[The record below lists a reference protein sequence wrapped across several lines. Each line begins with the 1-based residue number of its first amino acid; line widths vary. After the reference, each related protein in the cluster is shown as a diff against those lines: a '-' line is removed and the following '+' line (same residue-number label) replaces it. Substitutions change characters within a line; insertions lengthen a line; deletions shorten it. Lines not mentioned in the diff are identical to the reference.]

1 VSCRKIIKF
10 KDHHEDWFKAI
21 PQSHL
26 HPWMIDFTYK
36 ETMVNLVNAT
46 QSEMMLAYEPGNC
59 FAVAKRDIVPGEIV
73 VDLSSF

>member
-1 VSCRKIIKF
+1 
-10 KDHHEDWFKAI
+10 
-21 PQSHL
+21 
-26 HPWMIDFTYK
+26 MIDFTYK